1 MLSAMAVDSLA
12 GSTSERA
19 VQQGVP
25 DMVLPVNAL
34 GVDLQQH
41 FYAMTRP
48 LSHLGRRNTRVQT

>member
-1 MLSAMAVDSLA
+1 MAVDSLA